1 MRNHRFTNLFDRFFI
16 NQAFKFLLLLVS
28 IMPVKGM
35 ADAPN
40 FPILS
45 AKAYVLKDV
54 NSQTVL
60 AEKNSQDKIEPAS
73 LTKLMT
79 AYLTFKALHDGSL
92 TLEKQLPI
100 SEFAFKA
107 EGSRMFVEP
116 SIPVTVNELLFGL
129 IVQSGNDAAI
139 ALAEGVA
146 QTEANFAE
154 KMNQEATRMGMKNT
168 HFMNATGLSDTE
180 HYTTALD
187 LLVLAEAI
195 IRDYPDEYQRYYST
209 KSYTYNKITQNNRN
223 RLLWIDPFVDGMKT
237 GHTQSAG
244 YCLIA
249 TSKRDN
255 IRRISVLLGA
265 PNEEAR
271 MTESQQLLNY
281 GFMNFETTLLY
292 PKGKK
297 INVIKV
303 WKGANDT
310 VEAVVNND
318 VYVTMLKGE
327 VKKLKAVVNSV
338 QPLLAPIKA
347 QQKIGTLQLM
357 RDEKVMKAVPLVAK
371 EAVQTAGIVGQ
382 IIDSIQLLLH

>member
-1 MRNHRFTNLFDRFFI
+1 MRNLSFNHLFQNHFRHQTITLLFI
-16 NQAFKFLLLLVS
+16 IVGFLPFNAS
-28 IMPVKGM
+28 
-35 ADAPN
+35 AAAPD
-40 FPILS
+40 FPILT
-45 AKAYVLKDV
+45 AKAYLLKDV
-54 NSQTVL
+54 NSQTVI
-60 AEKNSQDKIEPAS
+60 AEKNSDVKIEPAS

-79 AYLTFKALHDGSL
+79 AYLTFKALHAGVL
-92 TLEKQLPI
+92 TLDKQLPI
-100 SEFAFKA
+100 SAFAFKA
-107 EGSRMFVEP
+107 EGSRMFIDP
-116 SIPVTVNELLFGL
+116 LIPVTVNELLFGL

-139 ALAEGVA
+139 TLAEGVE

-154 KMNQEATRMGMKNT
+154 KMNKEATRLGMKHT
-168 HFMNATGLSDTE
+168 HFMNATGLPDPE

-187 LLVLAEAI
+187 LLLLAEAI
-195 IRDYPDEYQRYYST
+195 IRDYPEEYKRYYST
-209 KSYTYNKITQNNRN
+209 KSYTYNKIKQNNRN

-249 TSKRDN
+249 TSKRDEV
-255 IRRISVLLGA
+255 RRISVLLGA

-271 MTESQQLLNY
+271 MTESQKLLNY
-281 GFMNFETTLLY
+281 GFMNFDTTLLY
-292 PKGKK
+292 PKGQKV
-297 INVIKV
+297 NVIKV

-357 RDEKVMKAVPLVAK
+357 QEEKLMKAVPLVAK
-371 EAVQTAGIVGQ
+371 EAVPSAGIIGQ
-382 IIDSIQLLLH
+382 VIDSIQLLLH